1 MMVGIFGAGRNGSTL
16 LMRLLDGSA
25 GLWVYPLELNYF
37 SAFGLQSL
45 RGRMKQLIM
54 GLPLGMRPAGWLR
67 DRYRQAFLYWA
78 AHQVQELNETYMTQ
92 LIEHLTVNTDPLEG
106 IRQGITGSARN
117 DLIGFL
123 RAMKAAY
130 DDRITDLEPLLTF
143 KSIEVGELARYGDL
157 FPEMR
162 FIHIVRHPYSN
173 YESLKRTD
181 LVLKR
186 KPFWFQGGDILRMQL
201 EDRWIPH
208 VRFVLEQCRQD
219 PERHFMVKYEDLCA
233 RPEAVVKDICR
244 WVGVPPPADPGLQ
257 TVLGGKRMK
266 QLPINPSQDG
276 VETPERVVANM
287 ARTFGYEEVI
297 SDREKDL
304 ILTRTYS
311 LGRQLGYFS
320 PEDISKLPS
329 RFHLLMRWLPPDRWE
344 LMNSDSVFRLTTAL
358 LARRFYIGARLL
370 LPFSED
376 GR

>member
-16 LMRLLDGSA
+16 LMRVLDGSP

-37 SAFGLQSL
+37 SAFGLQSV
-45 RGRMKQLIM
+45 RGRMKQAIM
-54 GLPLGMRPAGWLR
+54 GLPSGMIPADWVR
-67 DRYRQAFLYWA
+67 NRYRQTFFRWA
-78 AHQVQELNETYMTQ
+78 RHQVEELNETYATQ
-92 LIEHLTVNTDPLEG
+92 LVDPVTVNKDPVEG

-130 DDRITDLEPLLTF
+130 DDRITDSEPLLAF
-143 KSIEVGELARYGDL
+143 KSIEVGELARYRDL

-181 LVLKR
+181 MVLKR

-208 VRFVLEQCRQD
+208 VRFFLNQCRQD
-219 PERHFMVKYEDLCA
+219 PGRHFVVKYEELCSS
-233 RPEAVVKDICR
+233 PEGVVKDICR
-244 WVGVPPPADPGLQ
+244 WVGVPPPVDPGLQ

-287 ARTFGYEEVI
+287 ARTFRYEEVI

-304 ILTRTYS
+304 ILARTHS
-311 LGRQLGYFS
+311 LARQLGYFS
-320 PEDISKLPS
+320 PEEISRLPN
-329 RFHLLMRWLPPDRWE
+329 RFHLLLRWLPPDRWE
-344 LMNSDSVFRLTTAL
+344 LMNSDSTFRLATAL
-358 LARRFYIGARLL
+358 LARRFYVGRKLL
-370 LPFSED
+370 LPL
-376 GR
+376 R